1 MAASFSPTGTDQIQP
16 LVNMRQAFA
25 NVAALPDATK
35 YANHIVIL
43 NSSTVPGGGPCLA
56 LSDGT
61 SWWSIAVA
69 TTAIS

>member
-1 MAASFSPTGTDQIQP
+1 
-16 LVNMRQAFA
+16 MRQAFA